1 MQFGRLGIGLI
12 AAAAAC
18 QPAMAAAAA
27 PQGSGRQF
35 DIMFMADVTHDTNL
49 PRTSALE
56 ASRSN
61 LVLEDTSYTPNV
73 NLNLRYPVGRQSLF
87 LDGQA
92 GYVFHDRNSVLDS
105 ERVNVTAGVDT
116 RISICSTRF
125 SGGYVRSLSDLQDI
139 SLATTITNKI
149 RVETVSLNAQCGRR
163 TGIGANF
170 TASQD
175 WGDNSAAQMRVQ
187 DYRAENYQAGFT
199 YAKPA
204 LGVITLFASYGHS
217 LFPNRPRFGGEEDG
231 FDNTAGGITYDR
243 HLGARIEGKATV
255 AYSNVTELVHNPLL
269 PGRDFSG
276 ITYSFDGKYRVT
288 RKLSTDL
295 LFERAIKP
303 STRIGSTYDL
313 RTDYRFNANYDLSRR
328 FKLRGSYER
337 VDDKSSATGPLAATT
352 LTNSHANIG
361 SAGVEYDLGRRISLT
376 LDGAQEQ
383 RKTNNTLFDYRDTRV
398 TAGVRVRY

>member
-18 QPAMAAAAA
+18 QPAMAASGA
-27 PQGSGRQF
+27 PQSSGRQF
-35 DIMFMADVTHDTNL
+35 DVMFMGDVTHDTNL

-56 ASRSN
+56 AARSN
-61 LVLEDTSYTPNV
+61 LVLDDTSYTPN
-73 NLNLRYPVGRQSLF
+73 LSMNLRYPVGRQSLF
-87 LDGQA
+87 LEGQA
-92 GYVFHDRNSVLDS
+92 GYVFHQNNSVLDS
-105 ERVNVTAGVDT
+105 ERVNITTGVDT

-125 SGGYVRSLSDLQDI
+125 SGGYARSLSDLQDI
-139 SLATTITNKI
+139 TLATTITNKI

-163 TGIGANF
+163 TGLGVNF
-170 TASQD
+170 TASED
-175 WGDNSAAQMRVQ
+175 WGDNSAAQMQVQ
-187 DYRAENYQAGFT
+187 DYRGENYSAGLT
-199 YAKPA
+199 YTRPA
-204 LGVITLFASYGHS
+204 LGVVTLFASYGHS

-231 FDNTAGGITYDR
+231 FDNTAGGITFDR
-243 HLGARIEGKATV
+243 HLGARIEGTATV
-255 AYSNVTELVHNPLL
+255 AYSKVTELVHNPLL
-269 PGRDFSG
+269 PARDFAG
-276 ITYSFDGKYRVT
+276 LTYSFNGKYRVT

-303 STRIGSTYDL
+303 STRIGSTYEL
-313 RTDYRFNANYDLSRR
+313 RTDYRFNANYDVGRR

-337 VDDKSSATGPLAATT
+337 VDDKSSATGPLVATT
-352 LTNSHANIG
+352 LTNSRANIVSG
-361 SAGVEYDLGRRISLT
+361 GVEYDLGRRISLT